1 MTPLLPAAAA
11 VIVIVLLISGLH
23 AIAPALAGGGLLA
36 AVLAVIVILL
46 GAAIFIRC
54 TLFSGDQV
62 RRMRWRV
69 MFRLRPGPGFA
80 TVAELYLRWG
90 RWAAIHYGRLSR
102 PSMSWWQRATSKTT
116 QYAARL
122 GRGPFCR
129 RLYVSLELATLLLAP
144 PRKGKTGH
152 LGDRLIDHS
161 GPALAHEA
169 MRPDLYFG
177 TAGYRKNNGPIQTF
191 NPDGIGDI
199 LSTFRWAMTAGCEDP
214 AEAIYRAADLVG
226 AVADVGE
233 MQWWSEKAR
242 GALAAGVHAAGLVQ
256 QIHVHETAVAAVA
269 AGIQAAS
276 LLNGDMGD
284 VWAWAFGDKTLIN
297 EVRGHP
303 AVSLPLLGA
312 LAELD
317 RPGKTADSIKI
328 TMSKSLEWLAV
339 PSLRN
344 MVTGPDAT
352 AFDVPEWIDSCGTIY
367 MISPGPE
374 APSAPLFRCFASYV
388 HRKAK
393 AYAQLLPGRRLDPGL
408 LFALDE
414 LDKCPVPLPLWLAD
428 SGGSGIQVVPVVHST
443 GQLEEKFGAAG
454 LNTVM
459 STTGVKIFL
468 GGNHHVPTLKDVS
481 ELCGTLPRGEQYE
494 NPVAPI
500 NFVTR
505 LPRRC
510 ALVINDD
517 LAPVVVKIRPFW
529 KRTAVRLGRTPAL
542 PVLRPI
548 PAQAQFPVLVN
559 AVNGNGRGNGH
570 PAVHDTIPLPTVP
583 ADGPDE

>member
-1 MTPLLPAAAA
+1 MIVLLLVIAV
-11 VIVIVLLISGLH
+11 VIVIAGLDFGLH
-23 AIAPALAGGGLLA
+23 AIAPALAGGALLA
-36 AVLAVIVILL
+36 AVLAVIVTLL
-46 GAAIFIRC
+46 AVAIIFRC

-69 MFRLRPGPGFA
+69 LVRLRPGPGFA
-80 TVAELYLRWG
+80 TAAELYLRWG
-90 RWAAIHYGRLSR
+90 RWAALHYGRLSR
-102 PSMSWWQRATSKTT
+102 PSMSWWRRATSKTT
-116 QYAARL
+116 EYSARL
-122 GRGPFCR
+122 GRGPYFR
-129 RLYVSLELATLLLAP
+129 RLYVSVELQTLVLSP
-144 PRKGKTGH
+144 PRKHKTGL
-152 LGDRLIDHS
+152 LGDRLIDHP
-161 GPALAHEA
+161 GPALVHET
-169 MRPDLYFG
+169 MRPSLYRG
-177 TAGYRKNNGPIQTF
+177 TARYRKDRPIQTF
-191 NPDGIGDI
+191 NPDAIGKI
-199 LSTFRWAMTAGCEDP
+199 PSTFRWAMTAGCEDP

-303 AVSLPLLGA
+303 AVSMPLLGA
-312 LAELD
+312 LTELE

-352 AFDVPEWIDSCGTIY
+352 PFDVPEFIDSCGTIY
-367 MISPGPE
+367 MISPGLE

-393 AYAQLLPGRRLDPGL
+393 VYSQLLPGYRLDPGL

-428 SGGSGIQVVPVVHST
+428 SGGSGIQVLPVVHST
-443 GQLEEKFGAAG
+443 GQLEEKFGEAG

-468 GGNHHVPTLKDVS
+468 GGNHHVRTLKDVS

-517 LAPVVVKIRPFW
+517 LAPVVARVRPFW
-529 KRTAVRLGRTPAL
+529 KRTRYQLGLAPAL
-542 PVLRPI
+542 PVLQPI
-548 PAQAQFPVLVN
+548 RSQIQMPDLVGTT
-559 AVNGNGRGNGH
+559 NGNGNGH
-570 PAVHDTIPLPTVP
+570 AAIHDTIPFPVIP
-583 ADGPDE
+583 AGGPGE

>member
-1 MTPLLPAAAA
+1 MIVLLLVIAV
-11 VIVIVLLISGLH
+11 VIVIALLDFGLH
-23 AIAPALAGGGLLA
+23 AIAPVLTGGGLLA
-36 AVLAVIVILL
+36 AVLAVIVTLL
-46 GAAIFIRC
+46 AVAIVFRC

-69 MFRLRPGPGFA
+69 LFRLRPGPGFA
-80 TVAELYLRWG
+80 TAAELYLRWG

-102 PSMSWWQRATSKTT
+102 PSMPGWQRATSKTT
-116 QYAARL
+116 EYAARL
-122 GRGPFCR
+122 GRGPYFR
-129 RLYVSLELATLLLAP
+129 RLYNSLELATLLLAP

-152 LGDRLIDHS
+152 LGDRLIDHP

-177 TAGYRKNNGPIQTF
+177 TAGYRKNTGPIQTF
-191 NPDGIGDI
+191 NPDGIGNI
-199 LSTFRWAMTAGCEDP
+199 PSTFRWAMTAGCEDP

-242 GALAAGVHAAGLVQ
+242 GALAAGVHAAGLAR

-297 EVRGHP
+297 QVRSHP
-303 AVSLPLLGA
+303 AVSMPLLGA
-312 LAELD
+312 LTELD

-344 MVTGPDAT
+344 MVTGPDA
-352 AFDVPEWIDSCGTIY
+352 APFDVPAWIDSRGTLY

-388 HRKAK
+388 HRTAK

-443 GQLEEKFGAAG
+443 GQLEEKFGEAG

-459 STTGVKIFL
+459 STTGVKIFF
-468 GGNHHVPTLKDVS
+468 GGNHHVRTLKDVS

-517 LAPVVVKIRPFW
+517 LAPVVVRIRPFW
-529 KRTAVRLGRTPAL
+529 KRTRYRFGLAPAL
-542 PVLRPI
+542 PVLQRI
-548 PAQAQFPVLVN
+548 KAQVQMPELVT
-559 AVNGNGRGNGH
+559 AATNGNGNGH
-570 PAVHDTIPLPTVP
+570 AAIHDTIPFPVIP
-583 ADGPDE
+583 AGGPNE